1 MSNICR
7 ACVTLHV
14 PSRTCVCVH
23 ACVCVCAHTNHMCFA
38 SLSPNDGGQGSWLH
52 VVTPHQRADVTV
64 VARVRVRVCARTP
77 TTCVLRASPPMTG
90 GQGSWLHVVTPHQ
103 RADVTVV
110 TCPCVI
116 AFTCSPCTTPACRC
130 GRADLRTMPAACLAY
145 NHQLGALKNPSV
157 PPPGGRGADH
167 RVRGK
172 HILEHQSALPVQ
184 GLVFVWH

>member
-1 MSNICR
+1 MTNFHRDIYAATKHGRFPIQSVCLSQRCTVMRRRPVVEHMSSMCHA
-7 ACVTLHV
+7 ACALSHV
-14 PSRTCVCVH
+14 CVCVH
-23 ACVCVCAHTNHMCFA
+23 ACVCVHTA
-38 SLSPNDGGQGSWLH
+38 
-52 VVTPHQRADVTV
+52 
-64 VARVRVRVCARTP
+64 

-145 NHQLGALKNPSV
+145 NHQLGALKNPV
-157 PPPGGRGADH
+157 ATKK
-167 RVRGK
+167 RVRVLQGTIK
-172 HILEHQSALPVQ
+172 KDPNKNALT
-184 GLVFVWH
+184 